1 MSLAKTIL
9 SRLFGSVADEDE
21 IENSVPEVQEEEVP
35 QPQPN
40 PASLQLPMEHPL
52 NKLWTLWSEQT
63 GQTPFP
69 ELCLEGLPEQ
79 KEILSVNELERE
91 LTRLRQLVTST
102 ASERAGKAVPKEEE
116 PLLDRGAYGAGDS
129 NNYDTAHET
138 DALEGSSSGAGT
150 QDKGHTEEEIQ
161 KKSRPDLDAQVV
173 VFSAKSQMAA
183 WLLVYPPVGQG
194 KEVSRDML
202 VQALKENKVEF
213 GVDTALFDKLPT
225 DANRYFHLFFAAE
238 GRPAVHG
245 KDGYTIDR
253 FPRKK
258 QREMKVNEAGQVDYA
273 ELNIVNNAD
282 QGDVICQIV
291 EPTEGVAGRNIS
303 NKELPAKDGK
313 KVTVPKGRNTTLSED
328 GTALIATKPG
338 HVEFDGRNF
347 QVKPVM
353 DIGKNVDYSTGNI
366 NFLGDIHI
374 RGDVCSG
381 FTVRAMGNIT
391 VDGVVEASTI
401 EAGGDLIVVK
411 GVKGNNQAVIKA
423 CGSIYAKYLES
434 TVVCAQEE
442 LQTDC
447 IINCDVY
454 SDGQVQACSGRG
466 IIIGGKIRAS
476 GEVKA
481 NIVGSKSEC
490 LTSVILGGHPSD
502 DFEYENLIREIE
514 ELELEYE
521 EIERQPDSPA
531 KMRSLPML
539 RMKLSVNRTKLKQF
553 ETFIQ
558 EAKETPQNQ
567 EEIQDGR
574 KLVCGIAYP
583 GTEVTIGDVTH
594 RLEHETQHCRAVLLD
609 GEIHFL

>member
-9 SRLFGSVADEDE
+9 SRLFGSASDKDE
-21 IENSVPEVQEEEVP
+21 IENPVSEVQEEEA
-35 QPQPN
+35 PQPN
-40 PASLQLPMEHPL
+40 PASLQLPLEHPL
-52 NKLWTLWSEQT
+52 NKLWALWSEQA
-63 GQTPFP
+63 GQAPIP
-69 ELCLEGLPEQ
+69 ELCLEGPPEHR
-79 KEILSVNELERE
+79 EILSANELERE
-91 LTRLRQLVTST
+91 LIQLRQLVTST
-102 ASERAGKAVPKEEE
+102 ASERADEAVPEEEGLLIDDEVHEDADSDNEDTAPEVDGTKESVSEAENQSNKEEE
-116 PLLDRGAYGAGDS
+116 TQNKPL
-129 NNYDTAHET
+129 
-138 DALEGSSSGAGT
+138 
-150 QDKGHTEEEIQ
+150 
-161 KKSRPDLDAQVV
+161 PDLDAQVV
-173 VFSAKSQMAA
+173 VFSTKNQMAA

-202 VQALKENKVEF
+202 VQALEDHEVEF
-213 GVDTALFDKLPT
+213 GVDTAVLDNLPMEN
-225 DANRYFHLFFAAE
+225 NRYFHLFFAAE
-238 GRPAVHG
+238 GSPAVHG

-258 QREMKVNEAGQVDYA
+258 QREMKVNEAGQVDYS

-282 QGDVICQIV
+282 QGDIICQIV
-291 EPTEGVAGRNIS
+291 EPTEGVPGRNIF
-303 NKELPAKDGK
+303 NKVLPAKDGK

-401 EAGGDLIVVK
+401 EAGGDLVVVK
-411 GVKGNNQAVIKA
+411 GVKGNNQAVVKA

-434 TVVCAQEE
+434 TVVCAKEE

-447 IINCDVY
+447 IINCNVY

-466 IIIGGKIRAS
+466 IIIGGKIRAA

-481 NIVGSKSEC
+481 NIIGSKSEC
-490 LTSVILGGHPSD
+490 LTSLVLGGRPSD
-502 DFEYENLIREIE
+502 DFEYETLLREIE
-514 ELELEYE
+514 ELEEE
-521 EIERQPDSPA
+521 FAEIEKQPDSPA
-531 KMRSLPML
+531 KVRNLPMV

-553 ETFIQ
+553 ETYIQ

-567 EEIQDGR
+567 EQIQDGR

-583 GTEVTIGDVTH
+583 GTEITIGDVTH
-594 RLEHETQHCRAVLLD
+594 RLEHETQHCRAMLLD
-609 GEIHFL
+609 GEIRFL

>member
-9 SRLFGSVADEDE
+9 SRLFGSASDEDE
-21 IENSVPEVQEEEVP
+21 IENPVSEVQQEEEVL
-35 QPQPN
+35 QPN
-40 PASLQLPMEHPL
+40 PASLQLPLEHPL
-52 NKLWTLWSEQT
+52 NKLWILWSEQA
-63 GQTPFP
+63 GQVPIP
-69 ELCLEGLPEQ
+69 ELCLEGSPEH
-79 KEILSVNELERE
+79 KEILSVNELEME

-102 ASERAGKAVPKEEE
+102 ASERADEAVPKEEE
-116 PLLDRGAYGAGDS
+116 PLTDDEVQGDADS
-129 NNYDTAHET
+129 DNEDTAHEADGT
-138 DALEGSSSGAGT
+138 KESTSDAEKQRTAEEG
-150 QDKGHTEEEIQ
+150 IQ
-161 KKSRPDLDAQVV
+161 RKTFPDLDAQVV
-173 VFSAKSQMAA
+173 VFSTKKQMAA

-194 KEVSRDML
+194 REVSRDML
-202 VQALKENKVEF
+202 VQALEQHEVGF
-213 GVDTALFDKLPT
+213 GVDTAVLDHLPT

-238 GRPAVHG
+238 GSPAVHG

-258 QREMKVNEAGQVDYA
+258 QREMKVNEAGQVDYS
-273 ELNIVNNAD
+273 ELNLVNNAD

-291 EPTEGVAGRNIS
+291 EPTEGVAGRDIFNHV
-303 NKELPAKDGK
+303 LPAKDGK

-434 TVVCAQEE
+434 TVVCAKEE

-447 IINCDVY
+447 IINCNVY

-466 IIIGGKIRAS
+466 IIIGGKIRAA

-490 LTSVILGGHPSD
+490 LTSVILGGRPSD
-502 DFEYENLIREIE
+502 DFEYENLLREIE

-521 EIERQPDSPA
+521 EIEKQPDSPA
-531 KMRSLPML
+531 KVRNLPMI

-553 ETFIQ
+553 ETYIQ
-558 EAKETPQNQ
+558 EAKEPHQDQ

-574 KLVCGIAYP
+574 RLVCGIAYP
-583 GTEVTIGDVTH
+583 GTEVTIGDVTQ
-594 RLEHETQHCRAVLLD
+594 RLEHETQHCRAVLVD
-609 GEIHFL
+609 EEIHFL